1 MPECN
6 ICGFA
11 CSTPQQKRQL
21 LKIQHHITQL
31 NSVIP
36 VLDATNNT
44 FDNPQSQKS
53 DNSLPFNSIEILHF
67 TSKYD
72 IKQVKIL
79 PGHPSANNVERV
91 MKPLGKAMKIEHLQK
106 RTKLKQTYFQYTTE
120 TLLIYTQLLL
130 LAHMIVR
137 DGYRSKL
144 PHTSISEIVVFSAR
158 DTDNCV
164 KTQQVGL

>member
-11 CSTPQQKRQL
+11 CSTPQQKWQL

-91 MKPLGKAMKIEHLQK
+91 MKPLGKAMKIEHLQNK
-106 RTKLKQTYFQYTTE
+106 NEVE
-120 TLLIYTQLLL
+120 TNLFLVY
-130 LAHMIVR
+130 
-137 DGYRSKL
+137 Y
-144 PHTSISEIVVFSAR
+144 R
-158 DTDNCV
+158 DTPHLYPVVAPSSYDSQRWV
-164 KTQQVGL
+164 QIQVTPYVHQ

>member
-11 CSTPQQKRQL
+11 CSTPQQKPIWQL

-53 DNSLPFNSIEILHF
+53 DNSLPFNSKEMLHF
-67 TSKYD
+67 TSKYEPVQINIYQSNTYQND
-72 IKQVKIL
+72 PPRVQ
-79 PGHPSANNVERV
+79 ERHQA
-91 MKPLGKAMKIEHLQK
+91 KDQQLQAAT
-106 RTKLKQTYFQYTTE
+106 RSTSSDMTTIFHASPYGRFTE
-120 TLLIYTQLLL
+120 IHHVN
-130 LAHMIVR
+130 HMSYYGV
-137 DGYRSKL
+137 
-144 PHTSISEIVVFSAR
+144 
-158 DTDNCV
+158 
-164 KTQQVGL
+164 